1 MSTPTTPIVTIDY
14 TVFLAAEADDAGDL
28 SKGERTRLQI
38 MAAASR
44 ILAEKG
50 YYDLR
55 MADIA
60 QEAGVSHGA
69 VYRYFKNKRDAT
81 FQVLQGMGTWS
92 LNFMLPTREATSAY
106 QKILSSTSRYIDLCR
121 ANIGLFR
128 CLRQLC
134 DEYPEFDELQM
145 KNNARWYRMVASG
158 LTRRGA
164 TTERAAE
171 EAFGVAAALG
181 GMVDEMLFNVF
192 VREDP
197 THANFRRAPAKL
209 ATLLSVLFYRA
220 AYAENPPADEVSGAQ
235 ALLELR
241 GTAGERHPDPAG
253 QPS

>member
-1 MSTPTTPIVTIDY
+1 MSSETALHTTLDY
-14 TVFLAAEADDAGDL
+14 TRHLAGQADSVDGL
-28 SKGERTRLQI
+28 SKGERSRLRI

-50 YYDLR
+50 YHDLR

-60 QEAGVSHGA
+60 MEAGVSHGA
-69 VYRYFKNKRDAT
+69 VYRYFKNKRDIT
-81 FQVLQGMGTWS
+81 FDVLQGMGTWS
-92 LNFMLPTREATSAY
+92 LEYMLASPETSSAFQRILLATGRF
-106 QKILSSTSRYIDLCR
+106 IELCR

-134 DEYPEFDELQM
+134 DEYQEFDELQM

-158 LTRRGA
+158 LTRRAA

-171 EAFGVAAALG
+171 VTFGVASALG

-197 THANFRRAPAKL
+197 NLAHFRRAPAKL
-209 ATLLSVLFYRA
+209 ATLLAVLWYRA
-220 AYAENPPADEVSGAQ
+220 AYVCNPPTDEVEGAQ

-241 GTAGERHPDPAG
+241 GADGDLTSTSTE
-253 QPS
+253 PSS